1 MNGVHVQLMWW
12 EEVHHP
18 SQHQLERPLTKKK
31 VVYLPARPHS
41 QPSRN
46 TVLFHGIVGWCY
58 PLSYAT
64 SPVCRQ
70 VAYFPLLPRTNVF
83 RALAT
88 TKQCSAA
95 MTQGGGFVGVVQSAA
110 AAAGR
115 TITLLKTVGPAADH
129 VTNPCYPEGAYLTG
143 AFFYVV

>member
-1 MNGVHVQLMWW
+1 M
-12 EEVHHP
+12 EE
-18 SQHQLERPLTKKK
+18 SLASLTAALYILIFRRALRSLTK
-31 VVYLPARPHS
+31 YIARD
-41 QPSRN
+41 
-46 TVLFHGIVGWCY
+46 V
-58 PLSYAT
+58 
-64 SPVCRQ
+64 
-70 VAYFPLLPRTNVF
+70 
-83 RALAT
+83 
-88 TKQCSAA
+88 QCSAA

>member
-1 MNGVHVQLMWW
+1 MKAAKTNGDEYDLVIVDPPKLA
-12 EEVHHP
+12 P
-18 SQHQLERPLTKKK
+18 NKKA
-31 VVYLPARPHS
+31 LPR
-41 QPSRN
+41 
-46 TVLFHGIVGWCY
+46 
-58 PLSYAT
+58 AT
-64 SPVCRQ
+64 SRYKRINAAALEL
-70 VAYFPLLPRTNVF
+70 VAPGGILLTF
-83 RALAT
+83 T
-88 TKQCSAA
+88 CSAA